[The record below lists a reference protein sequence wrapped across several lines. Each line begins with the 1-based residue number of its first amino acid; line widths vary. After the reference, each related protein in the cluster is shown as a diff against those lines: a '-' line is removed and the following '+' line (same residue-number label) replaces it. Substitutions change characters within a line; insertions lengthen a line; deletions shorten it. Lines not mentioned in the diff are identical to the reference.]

1 MALTTVAELR
11 STLGVGTLYPDAT
24 LQEVCDATDAVLLP
38 MLWANNYYTIGHS
51 NTASTGTS
59 YFNEAV
65 ENIFYVGQTV
75 VITGSGSKHN
85 GSKTITSVN
94 NHSITYAITGN
105 NNTPAP
111 FHPIQPFGTVAAD
124 TYVDWSLDAA
134 VQQAALMISVE
145 IWQAR
150 TATLSGASSIDFQPS
165 PYRMSAQLLAK
176 VRGLIAH
183 ALSPNSM
190 VG

>member
-1 MALTTVAELR
+1 MSLTTVAELR

-38 MLWANNYYTIGHS
+38 MLWNNYSFNQGHS
-51 NTASTGTS
+51 NSATTGTL
-59 YFNEAV
+59 YFDTLV
-65 ENIFYVGQTV
+65 QDVFYVGQTV
-75 VITGSGSKHN
+75 VVSGNGSKHN
-85 GSKTITSVN
+85 GNKTITGVGDY
-94 NHSITYAITGN
+94 SITYAITGN

-111 FHPIQPFGTVAAD
+111 YHPVNPLGQVAAE
-124 TYVDWSLDAA
+124 TYVDWSADAA
-134 VQQAALMISVE
+134 VQQAALMVSVE

-150 TATLSGASSIDFQPS
+150 TATLSGSNAVDFQPS

>member
-38 MLWANNYYTIGHS
+38 MLWTNNYFNISHS
-51 NTASTGTS
+51 NTATTGTL
-59 YFNEAV
+59 YFQDKV
-65 ENIFYVGQTV
+65 EKIFYVGQTV
-75 VITGSGSKHN
+75 TITGNGSKHN
-85 GSKTITSVN
+85 GSKTLTGVGDYN
-94 NHSITYAITGN
+94 ITYAISGN
-105 NNTPAP
+105 NNTPKVE
-111 FHPIQPFGTVAAD
+111 HPVQPFGTVSAD
-124 TYVDWSLDAA
+124 TYVDWANDLAI
-134 VQQAALMISVE
+134 QQAALMISVE

-150 TATLSGASSIDFQPS
+150 TATLSGSNAVDFQPS

-190 VG
+190 IG

>member
-51 NTASTGTS
+51 NTATTGTS

-75 VITGSGSKHN
+75 VISGSGSKHN

-111 FHPIQPFGTVAAD
+111 FHPVQPFGTVAAD

>member
-38 MLWANNYYTIGHS
+38 MLWKPQWFAVAHS
-51 NTASTGTS
+51 NIVSEGTL
-59 YFNEAV
+59 YFDIPV
-65 ENIFYVGQTV
+65 TDIFYVGQTV
-75 VITGSGSKHN
+75 TIANSGTKYN
-85 GSKTITSVN
+85 GSKTITSVGEY
-94 NHSITYAITGN
+94 SISVTTTHTVIQ
-105 NNTPAP
+105 PK
-111 FHPIQPFGTVAAD
+111 HPIEPFGTVAAE
-124 TYVDWSLDAA
+124 TYTDWTTDMA
-134 VQQAALMISVE
+134 VQQAALMIAVE

-150 TATLSGASSIDFQPS
+150 TATLSGSNAVDFQPS

-183 ALSPNSM
+183 ALAPTSM